1 MRKKL
6 VIAGIVCLTLV
17 SALAYGLVWGKLFPF
32 SPVMVGFDCQELSNV
47 KVCREHGNPYGAF
60 EWTDDLIDGVEKFH
74 ELKFHNKPKLFFF
87 TRDETYAR
95 RSLSKARLC
104 AFYNGAIVV
113 SPWVQRE
120 DSEGLLSL
128 RVYLTHELSH
138 SLLYQN
144 MGPGRKRGYPRW
156 LMEGVATYSANQM
169 GTYLYPSQAETHELI
184 RAGNWMAP
192 GDFETAREDKVPLN
206 VTNRKPFIYTQ
217 FACIVADLVTR
228 HGQAAFIKYVK
239 RLLVEPDHDAVFRA
253 SFGTGFDDYLSG
265 FRNRVA
271 SMTGQ
276 PGTF

>member
-6 VIAGIVCLTLV
+6 FIAGIVLLMV
-17 SALAYGLVWGKLFPF
+17 FGALAYELVWGKLFPF
-32 SPVMVGFDCQELSNV
+32 SPVMVGFDCQELSHV
-47 KVCREHGNPYGAF
+47 TVCMEHGNPYGAF
-60 EWTDDLIDGVEKFH
+60 KWTDDLTAAVEKFH

-87 TRDETYAR
+87 TSDETYAR

-128 RVYLTHELSH
+128 KVYLTHELSH

-144 MGPGRKRGYPRW
+144 MGPVRKRGYPRW

-169 GTYLYPSQAETHELI
+169 GTYLYPSQAETYASI
-184 RAGNWMAP
+184 RAGNWMPPA
-192 GDFETAREDKVPLN
+192 DFETAREDKVPLN

-217 FACIVADLVTR
+217 FASIVADLVAH
-228 HGQAAFIKYVK
+228 HGQDAFIKYLK
-239 RLLVEPDHDAVFRA
+239 RLLVDSDHDAVFRA
-253 SFGTGFDDYLSG
+253 TFGTDFDDYLAD
-265 FRNRVA
+265 FMKRVA
-271 SMTGQ
+271 SIPGQ
-276 PGTF
+276 PETF